1 VLSGFKDECPIID
14 ATEGGDGLM
23 SFRSKLQF
31 APFPDAGPLSEWA
44 WVWDNTEIKFIGAWD
59 YEFPLGWQIPPQNL
73 PNSLVVSVLD
83 GRAKWTIGGE
93 NFFVDAGNLIFV
105 PEGIRHSAVSVGAQS
120 FRAIFVHFTARVLGV
135 QCVLDLLGFPHKVDG
150 DEKFANAVFE
160 LARLSRLKPQGWNL
174 RGAALVTDLIL
185 RCVQE
190 QPQRFR
196 PTASPKDAKAIKLLC
211 PAFQLFAS
219 TEGKVTVSDL
229 AKAAM
234 CSPTH
239 LRRLFQKAIGMSPKE
254 WLLERRLQK
263 AAQLLQTTDKTVQ
276 QIADICGFE
285 SLSHF
290 IRYFKAK
297 FGTTPSQYRNTVA
310 KL

>member
-1 VLSGFKDECPIID
+1 MK
-14 ATEGGDGLM
+14 
-23 SFRSKLQF
+23 FRTKLQLM
-31 APFPDAGPLSEWA
+31 PFPDAGPLSEWA
-44 WVWDNTEIKFIGAWD
+44 WVWDNTEIKFIAAWD
-59 YEFPLGWQIPPQNL
+59 YKFPLGWQLPSQKL
-73 PNSLVVSVLD
+73 PNSLMVFVRE
-83 GRAKWTIGGE
+83 GTARWTIGGE
-93 NFFVDAGNLIFV
+93 NFVAGTENLIFV
-105 PEGIRHSAVSVGAQS
+105 PEGVRHSAVSVGTKP
-120 FRAIFVHFTARVLGV
+120 FCAIFVHFTARVLGV
-135 QCVLDLLGFPHKVDG
+135 QCVLDLLGFPPKVDG
-150 DEKFANAVFE
+150 DENFAKAAFE
-160 LARLSRLKPQGWNL
+160 LTRLFHLKPQGWKL
-174 RGAALVTDLIL
+174 RGTALVTDVLL

-190 QPQRFR
+190 QPQLFR

-219 TEGKVTVSDL
+219 TDGKVTVSDL

-263 AAQLLQTTDKTVQ
+263 AAQLLQTTDRTVQ

-290 IRYFKAK
+290 TRYFKVK
-297 FGTTPSQYRNTVA
+297 FGVTPAQYRRTVVRTEGGQSYGQSCSTV
-310 KL
+310 

>member
-1 VLSGFKDECPIID
+1 MKVG
-14 ATEGGDGLM
+14 A
-23 SFRSKLQF
+23 KLHLT
-31 APFPDAGPLSEWA
+31 PFPDAGPLSEWA
-44 WVWDNTEIKFIGAWD
+44 WVWDNTEIRFISAWD
-59 YEFPLGWQIPPQNL
+59 HEFSLGWQLPPQKL
-73 PNSLVVSVLD
+73 PNSLMVFVRE
-83 GRAKWTIGGE
+83 GTARWTIGGE
-93 NFFVDAGNLIFV
+93 NFVAGSGNLIFV
-105 PEGIRHSAVSVGAQS
+105 PEGVRHSAASVGANP
-120 FRAIFVHFTARVLGV
+120 FCTTFVHFTARFLGV
-135 QCVLDLLGFPHKVDG
+135 QCVLDLLGFPPKVDG
-150 DEKFANAVFE
+150 DENFARAAFE
-160 LARLSRLKPQGWNL
+160 LSRLFHLKPQGWKL
-174 RGAALVTDLIL
+174 RGTALVTDILL

-219 TEGKVTVSDL
+219 NDGKVTVSDL

-290 IRYFKAK
+290 TRYFKAK
-297 FGTTPSQYRNTVA
+297 FGSTPSQYRSMVA